1 MPERKFAFLSAITI
15 FIFLLTNLFIFY
27 NISKKTFLN
36 HMSSDTMVIS
46 EYISSDIDKF
56 SSTIKISDALLSDS
70 LRNAAIAIRNSL
82 PIKYKDVTND
92 QLKDLASRLEVSV
105 ISLIALV
112 KGDYTVVLSSDA
124 SRIGK
129 KLSDCD
135 TCDTAMSD
143 PYWSV
148 KPPVQSINSE
158 THHKHGYYYEGEA
171 DYIINP
177 YVDNGYYFL
186 VNQEMDVDTYVNNIL
201 QDHKGELL
209 DITAL
214 FWIDVIEPSVNRELT
229 MTSPLRGTNPT
240 EEDIFLGSNS
250 FASSRDIDH
259 MQRAALT
266 GDYTTYED
274 VINGQRVIKT
284 FYPGVV
290 DGYTFIISIT
300 GNMEI
305 SNPVLNSLIS
315 KYGIL
320 LTKVTIISLLFGW
333 AVLKLSKYP
342 GRSVTNEHEKAEGNI
357 DHLWVEVKGQ
367 RHDLNNH
374 LDTLHG
380 LIELGFYNEAKE
392 YINEIVEETSTI
404 NEIID
409 IGQPEIA
416 VLILSKMSQ
425 ATAKNID
432 FQFEILNKTESKL
445 VLLGSRKMDVVK
457 ILGNLLDNAFEE
469 VMKLSPDQR
478 LVVLNGEIRNDVF
491 RFFIKNKLSQHLSP
505 AMIKQMFLPRK
516 TTKNST
522 GIGLSIVNERVK
534 RNEGSIICQLTEEGF
549 IQFNVLLPTEQS
561 KLRE

>member
-1 MPERKFAFLSAITI
+1 
-15 FIFLLTNLFIFY
+15 
-27 NISKKTFLN
+27 
-36 HMSSDTMVIS
+36 MSSDTMVIS
-46 EYISSDIDKF
+46 EHISSDIDNF
-56 SSTIKISDALLSDS
+56 SGAIKISDALLSDS

-105 ISLIALV
+105 ISLIAPV
-112 KGDYTVVLSSDA
+112 KGEYSVVRSSDA

-129 KLSDCD
+129 KTRNCD
-135 TCDTAMSD
+135 TCDTAMSE
-143 PYWSV
+143 PYWSA
-148 KPPVQSINSE
+148 KPTVQSINSE
-158 THHKHGYYYEGEA
+158 THHKHGYYYDGEA
-171 DYIINP
+171 NYIINP

-186 VNQEMDVDTYVNNIL
+186 VNQELDVDTYVNNIL

-209 DITAL
+209 DITA
-214 FWIDVIEPSVNRELT
+214 FWIDVIEPSVTKELT
-229 MTSPLRGTNPT
+229 NTAPLRGFNPT

-250 FASSRDIDH
+250 FASPRDIDH
-259 MQRAALT
+259 IQRTALT
-266 GDYTTYED
+266 GDYTTYVD

-284 FYPGVV
+284 FYPGVI

-300 GNMEI
+300 GNMET

-320 LTKVTIISLLFGW
+320 ITKVTIISLLFGW
-333 AVLKLSKYP
+333 AVLRLSKYP
-342 GRSVTNEHEKAEGNI
+342 GSFVTIEHEKPEGNI

-380 LIELGFYNEAKE
+380 LLELGFYTEAKE
-392 YINEIVEETSTI
+392 YINDLVEETSTI

-416 VLILSKMSQ
+416 VLILAKMSQ
-425 ATAKNID
+425 ATAKDID
-432 FQFEILNKTESKL
+432 FQFEILNKTKSKL
-445 VLLGSRKMDVVK
+445 VLSGNRKMDLVK
-457 ILGNLLDNAFEE
+457 ILGNLLDNAFDE

-491 RFFIKNKLSQHLSP
+491 QFLVKNKLSQQISP
-505 AMIKQMFLPRK
+505 AMIEQMFLPRK

-534 RNEGSIICQLTEEGF
+534 RNEGSIICQLPEEGF
-549 IQFNVLLPTEQS
+549 IQFDVLLPMEQS
-561 KLRE
+561 KLTE